1 MTTMRRDTTLVILC
15 CIVYTIFKTTLSAA
29 SVVKLPKGFIT
40 CKKDDPGVNTC
51 IQQALQSA
59 VPHLVKGVPSL
70 GLIPID
76 PLIISHM
83 DINQGTSNGP
93 LDIKLSFKDLYIHNI
108 GSIKLTSMKSSITNY
123 TFNLKADFDEP
134 LVLEGMYNIQGKI
147 IILPIIGEGRSNLT
161 LAGLK
166 VSINTIGKPVT
177 RRGDEYMEIESME
190 LKFSTSRLYIQ
201 LENLFNGDQ
210 VLGNNMN
217 MFMNQNWRDILK
229 DLQPAFESA
238 LGMAFQSITRQF
250 FHKIP
255 YSKIFN

>member
-1 MTTMRRDTTLVILC
+1 MAMMRRDTVLIVLCFLVCAIS
-15 CIVYTIFKTTLSAA
+15 KTTRSSV
-29 SVVKLPKGFIT
+29 SVVKLPKGFIA
-40 CKKDDPGVNTC
+40 CKKDDPNINPC
-51 IQQALQSA
+51 IQQALQTA

-83 DINQGTSNGP
+83 DINQGTSDGP

-134 LVLEGMYNIQGKI
+134 LVLEGMYKIQGKI
-147 IILPIIGEGRSNLT
+147 IILPIIGEGRT
-161 LAGLK
+161 GLK
-166 VSINTIGKPVT
+166 VSINTNGKPIT
-177 RRGDEYMEIESME
+177 RRGDVYMELESME
-190 LKFSTSRLYIQ
+190 LKFR
-201 LENLFNGDQ
+201 
-210 VLGNNMN
+210 NNMN

-250 FHKIP
+250 FHKVP